1 MDFATLMGE
10 VFKYG
15 LAPFLGAAGAYM
27 AIREDL
33 AVLRTKVAAHEK
45 EIDDARKAADKAHER
60 INSLIERK

>member
-1 MDFATLMGE
+1 MDFSALFAE
-10 VFKYG
+10 IFKYG

-33 AVLRTKVAAHEK
+33 AVLRTKVAAAEK
-45 EIDDARKAADKAHER
+45 DITEAHTAAAEAHKR